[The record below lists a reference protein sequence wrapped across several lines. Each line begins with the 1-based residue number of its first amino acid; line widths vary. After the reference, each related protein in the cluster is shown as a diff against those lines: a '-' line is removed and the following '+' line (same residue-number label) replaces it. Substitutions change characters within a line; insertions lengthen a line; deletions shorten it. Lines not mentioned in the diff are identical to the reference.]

1 MLNLSNYSDTVKVLA
16 LCRYAGVGPRLFDL
30 LLSRYGSVDEVL
42 SAERASLGEIKEI
55 TAKAIDRIIGAVD
68 RLDEA
73 KAESEKLAGRD
84 IRIVTRFDD
93 AYPALLYELNDPPPL
108 LYVRGALPRND
119 GKTVTLVGAG
129 EPTNEG
135 LELTV
140 KLAKAFAEAGVQ
152 VVSSLRVGIDAAAH
166 LGTKAAQHNSFAV
179 LDTGFDH
186 IDSTEQMPIAIDAVQ
201 AGGVIT
207 EYPPERKFSEE
218 NYRES
223 NRLLAALGHAVV
235 VTELYDGSREI
246 LDLVMFCSQIGK
258 MVFLMVDPTH
268 GPLSDP
274 GTLDKLTEYGVIP
287 MVGLDQVD
295 KIIAALV

>member
-1 MLNLSNYSDTVKVLA
+1 MPNLSNYSDTVKVLA

-119 GKTVTLVGAG
+119 GKTVTLVGA
-129 EPTNEG
+129 
-135 LELTV
+135 V

-287 MVGLDQVD
+287 MVGLDQVN